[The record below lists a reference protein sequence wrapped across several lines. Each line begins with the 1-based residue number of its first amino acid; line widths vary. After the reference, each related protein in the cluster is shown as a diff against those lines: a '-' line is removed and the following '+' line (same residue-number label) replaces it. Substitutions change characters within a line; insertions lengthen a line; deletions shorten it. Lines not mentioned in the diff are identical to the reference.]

1 MDELCCATSLL
12 PFELSDR
19 TIFRFPN
26 TDSSTLVQNTTPS
39 LFSLSRQG
47 FYMCVRYT
55 CVGMR
60 RPEASLRSHPQN
72 TLISFEIR
80 SLIHLG
86 FINGLEQLASKL
98 QGLILLPVSPKHWE
112 SSIFFFTVL
121 NKHTHFSSTDV
132 KLI

>member
-1 MDELCCATSLL
+1 MSFAVLPRCFHLNFLIEQSLDFQTLTHPPWYRTQHHHSFLCQ
-12 PFELSDR
+12 DK
-19 TIFRFPN
+19 
-26 TDSSTLVQNTTPS
+26 
-39 LFSLSRQG
+39 G

-98 QGLILLPVSPKHWE
+98 QGLILLSVSPKHWE